1 MTGTD
6 AVICLHGFPEQP
18 SAFDA
23 VAPALRAE
31 GYDVLVPSQRGYD
44 PANRPLGRASYRT
57 GDLAADVLRYAD
69 EAGFDR
75 FHLVG
80 HDWGAILAWWLAA
93 RLPDRLLSMTS
104 LAVPHPRTLREVALR
119 SNQLLKSYYVGLFQ
133 LPGVPER
140 ALLSGGGRR
149 FRSSLVRSGLS
160 AERADEYVAA
170 MSEPGALTAAISW
183 YRGASFRELI
193 GLPDVVDVPV
203 LYVWGSEDLALSR
216 AAAEATTRHVRS
228 RYRFLPLEGASHW
241 LPQEHSELFLPA
253 LAEHLGQASGAR

>member
-1 MTGTD
+1 MTD

-18 SAFDA
+18 SAFDV
-23 VAPALRAE
+23 VAPALRDE
-31 GYDVLVPSQRGYD
+31 GFDVLVPSQRGYD
-44 PANRPLGRASYRT
+44 PAHRPLGRGSYRT

-69 EAGFDR
+69 DAGFDR

-104 LAVPHPRTLREVALR
+104 LAVPHPRTLPEVALR
-119 SNQLLKSYYVGLFQ
+119 STQLLKSYYVALFQ
-133 LPGVPER
+133 LPGLPER
-140 ALLSGGGRR
+140 ALLSGGGTR
-149 FRSSLVRSGLS
+149 FRDALVRSGLS
-160 AERADEYVAA
+160 SARAEEYVRA

-183 YRGASFRELI
+183 YRGASFRELVT
-193 GLPDVVDVPV
+193 LPDVVDVPV

-241 LPQEHSELFLPA
+241 LPQEHAPLFLPA
-253 LAEHLGQASGAR
+253 LVDHLGQASGAT